1 MSSVIIEEMQ
11 AAVTA
16 FFSGVMITLVYDGLR
31 IFRSGVF
38 HGNFWIGVEDFF
50 FWLWTAFWIF
60 SVLYRENDGELRF
73 YTIFFMGLGMI
84 LYHQT
89 VSEPFVRIAGK
100 LLRRLWLMVS
110 CPFKLLKIYIQFI
123 GKKLKKLMLSF
134 IMRVIG
140 RKDA

>member
-16 FFSGVMITLVYDGLR
+16 FFSGMFITLVYDGLR
-31 IFRSGVF
+31 IFRRGIY
-38 HGNFWIGVEDFF
+38 HGNFWIGAEDFL
-50 FWLWTAFWIF
+50 FWLWAAFWIF

-73 YTIFFMGLGMI
+73 YTILFMGLGML

-89 VSEPFVRIAGK
+89 ISEPFVRIAGK
-100 LLRRLWLMVS
+100 LLRRLWLIIS
-110 CPFKLLKIYIQFI
+110 YPLKLLKIYIQFI
-123 GKKLKKLMLSF
+123 AKKLKKLMLSF
-134 IMRVIG
+134 IMRVTG